1 MPFIVKNI
9 FIDIEYHLD
18 IVMFVYT
25 LSINENKYD
34 CNWRYD

>member
-9 FIDIEYHLD
+9 LIDIEYHLD
-18 IVMFVYT
+18 IVMFVYI